1 MFPDNETSEKWL
13 EQKRW
18 GDKGPVCPRCK
29 CGGKVTEAKNRK
41 PMPYWCGTC
50 RNRFSVKT
58 GTVMQS
64 SKISYQNWVIA
75 MYMYVCNLKGVSSM
89 KLHRDLGITQKS
101 AWFLVHRLR
110 EAMISVNVEF
120 EGPVEVD
127 ETGIGGKRKNM
138 SNKKRKDLKD
148 TGRGMTG
155 KTIVVG
161 MKDRKTNKI
170 KAQVVPNTKAET
182 LHEFIEKST
191 GKDTQ
196 VYTDESRSYL
206 GLDRRHEAVNH
217 SIQDIIERKVPSE
230 VLLFEVT
237 KFSFYYVIYISF
249 STCSL
254 LRWIRRS
261 S

>member
-1 MFPDNETSEKWL
+1 MSNRTHNAPGKNHREGISLIELFKMFPDNATAEKWL
-13 EQKRW
+13 EKSRW
-18 GDKGPVCPRCK
+18 GNKGPVCPRCS

-50 RNRFSVKT
+50 RKRFSVKT

-101 AWFLVHRLR
+101 SWFLAHRLR

-138 SNKKRKDLKD
+138 SNQKRKELKD

-155 KTIVVG
+155 KSIVVG
-161 MKDRKTNKI
+161 IKDRKTNKV
-170 KAQVVPNTKAET
+170 KAQVVQDTKAET
-182 LHEFIEKST
+182 LQNFVEEST
-191 GKDTQ
+191 RENTQ
-196 VYTDESRSYL
+196 VYTDESRSYI
-206 GLDRRHEAVNH
+206 GLDRSHEAVNH
-217 SIQDIIERKVPSE
+217 SIQE
-230 VLLFEVT
+230 
-237 KFSFYYVIYISF
+237 YV
-249 STCSL
+249 
-254 LRWIRRS
+254 
-261 S
+261 